1 MESQKLKELSFYIAF
16 RKVLFLGKTNDKIS
30 KKSKIPN
37 IWALFGQNEFSTKIA
52 FRHTLASIVH

>member
-30 KKSKIPN
+30 KKKQNTQYLGP
-37 IWALFGQNEFSTKIA
+37 IWAK
-52 FRHTLASIVH
+52 